1 MFGPSLLGESSPI
14 SGARIRNYYDFG

>member
-1 MFGPSLLGESSPI
+1 MFSPSLLGESSPI